1 MTIAGISSQLYG
13 IQTAPQPGKQTGN
26 EVVDE
31 FLAYMKES
39 PAQHMRDQW
48 LKEHNLT
55 EAQVAAMPP
64 AQQDEINKEI
74 ADDLKKKIEQQMQNK
89 AASEGAIS
97 F

>member
-1 MTIAGISSQLYG
+1 MAISGISGQSYATQTRPQVTQQAG
-13 IQTAPQPGKQTGN
+13 DEIIQ
-26 EVVDE
+26 E

-39 PAQHMRDQW
+39 PAQHLREQW

-64 AQQDEINKEI
+64 AEQDTINKQI
-74 ADDLKKKIEQQMQNK
+74 ADDLKKKIEQQAQTK
-89 AASEGAIS
+89 ADSAAAIS

>member
-1 MTIAGISSQLYG
+1 MAISGISSQFYVPQTSS
-13 IQTAPQPGKQTGN
+13 QTAKQTGN
-26 EVVDE
+26 EVIDE

-55 EAQVAAMPP
+55 EAQLAAMPP
-64 AQQDEINKEI
+64 AERDAINKQI
-74 ADDLKKKIEQQMQNK
+74 AADLKKKFEQQVQK
-89 AASEGAIS
+89 KLESEAGIS